1 MRVKPLLLYLNAK
14 EKEYIRINA
23 REKYKADILV
33 AILRQATRENK
44 VKTWTEIE
52 NDIFNQVAKDDRTAK
67 QIEEDT
73 LNRFKKLGG

>member
-1 MRVKPLLLYLNAK
+1 MRIKPLMFYLIAK
-14 EKEYIRINA
+14 EKEYVKINA

-33 AILRQATRENK
+33 AILKQASRDNK

-52 NDIFNQVAKDDRTAK
+52 NDVFTKVEKDERTAK

-73 LNRFKKLGG
+73 LKMFKK